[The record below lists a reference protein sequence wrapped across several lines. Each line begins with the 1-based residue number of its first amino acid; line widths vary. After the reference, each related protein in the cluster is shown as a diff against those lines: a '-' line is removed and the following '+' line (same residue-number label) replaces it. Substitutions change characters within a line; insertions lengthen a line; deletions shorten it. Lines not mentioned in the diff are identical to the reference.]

1 MAYRKT
7 KYNSEYM
14 DIKTSYIRETLYEM
28 KVGEHTG

>member
-14 DIKTSYIRETLYEM
+14 DIKTSYIRETLNYKKE
-28 KVGEHTG
+28 